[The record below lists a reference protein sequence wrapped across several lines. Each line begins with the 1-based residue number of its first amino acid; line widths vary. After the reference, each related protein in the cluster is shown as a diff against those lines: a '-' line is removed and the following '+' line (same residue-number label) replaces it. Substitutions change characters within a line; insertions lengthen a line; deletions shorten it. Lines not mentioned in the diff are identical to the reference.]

1 MAKVTGRLVEVFPSI
16 QGEGLQVGVMQLFIR
31 FAGCNLACRHCDTVH
46 LREAGATFPL
56 QPWPGH
62 RPRPL
67 PNPVGVDEL
76 VAALEEAYP
85 LDDFHS
91 ISMTGGEPLGQ
102 PAFLLRLVR
111 RLQEKRRAVFIETN
125 GTLPDPVPE
134 LVPYVSYWSVDL
146 KLSKGWGLPGTILGK
161 HRRFLAALPPE
172 KTYLK
177 LVIDANDD
185 PEDVCRHLGDGRFRA
200 FPLVIQPLATAQST
214 LMDWD
219 SFSILEWMR
228 LLRPFFREVR
238 WIPQVHKLLRIP

>member
-1 MAKVTGRLVEVFPSI
+1 MGKVTGRLVEVFPSI
-16 QGEGLQVGVMQLFIR
+16 QGEGLRVGAMQLFVR
-31 FAGCNLACRHCDTVH
+31 FAGCNLACRYCDTLH
-46 LREAGATFPL
+46 LREAGPTFAL
-56 QPWPGH
+56 RPWPGH
-62 RPRPL
+62 RVRPVS
-67 PNPVGVDEL
+67 NPVTVEDL
-76 VAALEEAYP
+76 VAGLEEAYP

-102 PAFLLRLVR
+102 PEFLGRLVR
-111 RLQEKRRAVFIETN
+111 RLHAGKRPVFIETN
-125 GTLPDPVPE
+125 GTLPDHVPE
-134 LVPYVSYWSVDL
+134 LVPYVAFWSVDL
-146 KLSKGWGLPGTILGK
+146 KLSRGWGLPGAVLGK
-161 HRRFLAALPPE
+161 HRRFMAPLPPE

-185 PEDVCRHLGDGRFRA
+185 PEEICRHLDDGGFKA

-228 LLRPFFREVR
+228 LLRPFFREIR